1 MERRQDLESAEGWRW
16 FVGALEHVLVKAK
29 EALKDKHVVDKP
41 WQTHSNSGLLLMFTL
56 LTSVRLPI
64 WRV

>member
-1 MERRQDLESAEGWRW
+1 MQRRQDLESAEGWSW

-29 EALKDKHVVDKP
+29 EALKDKHVVDKT

>member
-1 MERRQDLESAEGWRW
+1 MQRRQDLASAKGWRW
-16 FVGALEHVLVKAK
+16 FVGALEHVLVIAK
-29 EALKDKHVVDKP
+29 GALKDKHVVDKT
-41 WQTHSNSGLLLMFTL
+41 WQTHYNSRLLLMFTL